1 MQYLQELIMKI
12 TFINSGLLAA
22 SLTVLLVGSSC
33 ARGTDAN
40 KPIAPLTAPELL
52 QVLPKADDVASVAD
66 AKTTPPIAKIDD
78 AAIKKETV
86 EAAKPKPAVIENVPQ
101 KNVVTTPKVEEK
113 KVTIPAPISVPKKKV
128 EPPVPATPSVPTAQ
142 ANSEESPVVK
152 IVLKNL
158 DMLAGLTK
166 DKLNALH
173 ATKVVP
179 LTEIEKNLKNSD
191 EDHFCQVAVTGNL
204 AAGEKMALDRNDRKQ
219 IDKEFDLFISEL
231 EFKNAKGSLLFSCHH
246 TTPNFFI
253 EDFAI
258 NFAAYL
264 DVVMP
269 DGKLI
274 KTAGYVNEKTLKR
287 HLHAIRIKDPQKLE
301 KLVLS
306 DKGTSQAIVKQ
317 EILDATD
324 AVALVET
331 EKAKMACVIDDK
343 SGEFDPKLTYIAVE
357 KGVAKETAKAIPT
370 GTVYIMY
377 RASDTHFFQFLCVT
391 RKDTSWFELMDTAKG
406 TLEFGVLSRLEYN
419 KKYDEVKA
427 LHTQLQA
434 TKPK

>member
-33 ARGTDAN
+33 AKGTDAK

-66 AKTTPPIAKIDD
+66 AKTTPPIAKIEDTS
-78 AAIKKETV
+78 IKKETV

-113 KVTIPAPISVPKKKV
+113 KV
-128 EPPVPATPSVPTAQ
+128 ELPVPVTPPAPTAQ
-142 ANSEESPVVK
+142 PNSEEAPVVK

-158 DMLAGLTK
+158 DMLTELTK

-173 ATKVVP
+173 ATKVVA
-179 LTEIEKNLKNSD
+179 LTEIEKSLKNSD

-219 IDKEFDLFISEL
+219 IDKEFDVFISEL
-231 EFKNAKGSLLFSCHH
+231 EFKNTKGGLVFSCHH

-258 NFAAYL
+258 NFATYL

-269 DGKLI
+269 DGTLI

-301 KLVLS
+301 KLLLS
-306 DKGTSQAIVKQ
+306 DKGTSQALVKQ
-317 EILDATD
+317 EIVDATE
-324 AVALVET
+324 AVALVEAG
-331 EKAKMACVIDDK
+331 KAKMACVIDEK
-343 SGEFDPKLTYIAVE
+343 SGEFDPKLTYIYVG
-357 KGVAKETAKAIPT
+357 KGVAEETAKNIPT
-370 GTVYIMY
+370 AKVYIMY
-377 RASDTHFFQFLCVT
+377 RASETHFFRFLCFT
-391 RKDTSWFELMDTAKG
+391 RKDTSWFELMETAKG
-406 TLEFGVLSRLEYN
+406 TLEFGILNRLEYN
-419 KKYDEVKA
+419 KKFDEVRE
-427 LHTQLQA
+427 LHTQLQT